1 MIKNILWDFD
11 GVILDSMPIRDY
23 GFRKIFENYS
33 EELVEEFIKY
43 HRINGGLS
51 RFHKIKY
58 FYNTFLTKE
67 ISEEQIQEYANKFT
81 LIMKEQLAN
90 KKYLIQDSVEFIKSN
105 HKNYNFHIVS
115 GSEHHELNYLCEK
128 LDLSEYFLSINGSP
142 TPKNDLVK
150 NILKTYAYDPET
162 CILIGDSIN
171 DYDAA
176 KKNNL
181 FFAGFNNI
189 ELEQIS
195 DLYLNS
201 ISKFVLEEQMDIL
214 TNNHNM

>member
-23 GFRKIFENYS
+23 GFRKIFESYT

-43 HRINGGLS
+43 HRLNGGLS

-58 FYNTFLTKE
+58 FYNTLLSKD
-67 ISEEQIQEYANKFT
+67 ISKEQIQEYADKFT
-81 LIMKEQLAN
+81 IIMKEQLIN
-90 KKYLIQDSVEFIKSN
+90 KKYLIQDSVDFIKSN

-128 LDLSEYFLSINGSP
+128 LDLAECFLSINGSP

-150 NILKTYAYDPET
+150 NLLEQEQYNKEET
-162 CILIGDSIN
+162 ILIGDSIN

-176 KKNNL
+176 IINGIS
-181 FFAGFNNI
+181 FYGFNNE
-189 ELEQIS
+189 ELREKS
-195 DLYLNS
+195 ETYLES
-201 ISKFVLEEQMDIL
+201 YERFTSE
-214 TNNHNM
+214 

>member
-1 MIKNILWDFD
+1 VIKNILWDFD

-23 GFRKIFENYS
+23 GFRKIFESYT

-43 HRINGGLS
+43 HRLNGGLS

-58 FYNTFLTKE
+58 FYNTLLSKD
-67 ISEEQIQEYANKFT
+67 ISKEQIQEYADKFT
-81 LIMKEQLAN
+81 IIMKEQLIN
-90 KKYLIQDSVEFIKSN
+90 KKYLIQDSVDFIKSN

-128 LDLSEYFLSINGSP
+128 LDLAECFLSINGSP

-150 NILKTYAYDPET
+150 NLLEQEQYNKEET
-162 CILIGDSIN
+162 ILIGDSIN

-176 KKNNL
+176 IINGIS
-181 FFAGFNNI
+181 FYGFNNE
-189 ELEQIS
+189 ELREKS
-195 DLYLNS
+195 ETYLES
-201 ISKFVLEEQMDIL
+201 YERFTSE
-214 TNNHNM
+214 

>member
-23 GFRKIFENYS
+23 GFRKVFESYP

-43 HRINGGLS
+43 HRLNGGLS

-58 FYNTFLTKE
+58 FYNTLLSKD
-67 ISEEQIQEYANKFT
+67 ISKEQIQEYADKFT
-81 LIMKEQLAN
+81 IIMKEQLIN
-90 KKYLIQDSVEFIKSN
+90 KKYLIQDSVDFIKSN

-128 LDLSEYFLSINGSP
+128 LDLAECFLSINGSP

-150 NILKTYAYDPET
+150 NLLEQEQYNKEET
-162 CILIGDSIN
+162 ILIGDSIN

-176 KKNNL
+176 IINGIS
-181 FFAGFNNI
+181 FYGFNNE
-189 ELEQIS
+189 ELREKSVI
-195 DLYLNS
+195 YLES
-201 ISKFVLEEQMDIL
+201 YERFKSE
-214 TNNHNM
+214 